1 MLEEIQQN
9 LHKQYQVSLQIDEQ
23 AEIFIAQAGYNPQ
36 YGARELRRTVEKLVQ
51 MPLSELILA
60 GKLVKGSALRVAQEG
75 EALVFRV
82 STSQ

>member
-1 MLEEIQQN
+1 MLEEIQQS
-9 LHKQYQVSLQIDEQ
+9 LQKQYQVTLQIDEQ

-60 GKLVKGSALRVAQEG
+60 EKLAKGSELKVAQEG
-75 EALVFRV
+75 GALAFWV
-82 STSQ
+82 SNSQ